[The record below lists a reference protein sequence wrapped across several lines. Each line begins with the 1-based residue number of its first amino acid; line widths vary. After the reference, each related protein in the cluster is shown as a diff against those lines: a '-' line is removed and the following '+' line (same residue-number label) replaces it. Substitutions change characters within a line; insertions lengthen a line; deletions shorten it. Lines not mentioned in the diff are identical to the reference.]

1 MPIPVEHE
9 FIFTIL
15 KLCKY
20 QEFRTFLYY
29 KCKNLLFLDS
39 FCIINAKTS

>member
-9 FIFTIL
+9 FIVTIL

-29 KCKNLLFLDS
+29 KCKNLLLLDS
-39 FCIINAKTS
+39 FRIINAKTS